1 MSRWGSQLIRKCF
14 RLNLKDLS
22 NNRTKNKYPKYIFA
36 GISATSAA
44 VAVGAVKN
52 EDDIIVGAKG
62 LIRFVRSIQI
72 GLAISLDYYFSTF
85 GLSEEAENYALMM
98 SRIHQRCAERIR
110 DGCLENGG
118 TYVKLGQGI
127 VSLSHILPKEYIVTL
142 KVLQDKCL
150 ARNKE
155 ELYQVFQEDFGH
167 TPEELFETFD
177 SDPIAAASIAQVFK
191 ATTKEGRSV
200 AVKVQYNDLQKRLNG
215 DVMTINIL
223 LKIGA
228 WLHPKVDFTWILNG
242 FVDALKQELDFVNE
256 GLNGERCARDLAHLK
271 YVHVPAVLWNYTNTR
286 VLVTEFIDGIK
297 ITDVKRLKQEGYSL
311 ADINIKLFESFGS
324 QIFESGFVHADP
336 HPGNIMIRKNNGK
349 TQLIILDH
357 GLYQIVP
364 NEERMALSHLW
375 KAIVLGDHNKMNV
388 YSKALGV
395 DDYTMFAEILTQTPL
410 RTTGFRLKFKLS
422 KQEEDYMRKVAG
434 ERFDQIVDCLQ
445 EMPNSLLLVLRNLN
459 TIRAI
464 SYDLGNPIDR
474 YAILARIA
482 TKTAFESENNG
493 IIRKMLS
500 IPKKCWFEVNLFLIR
515 LVNFWRMQLLK
526 LLYAIGAAPDVN
538 KLIERAA
545 RAL

>member
-167 TPEELFETFD
+167 TPEELFKTFD

-223 LKIGA
+223 LKIGT

-364 NEERMALSHLW
+364 NAERMALSHLW